1 MRNVRRTVRSIFL
14 DVNVF
19 LFLLAGAAAI
29 AQQTPQVVPGGDHSG
44 SGSPPGATL
53 PLTSVR
59 LPEVLSD
66 SMGVDFGPYLRAVLP
81 PLRQNWHTAARQKG
95 LTPTP
100 VWKMVFEFTILKD
113 GALDGLTLVESSGDT
128 DADQVALDAITR
140 SAPFAALPAEFT
152 GQSLRLRCRLDVF
165 FPNTNGATI
174 PQLISPHAEPQFS
187 DKARRKRIEGTVVLA
202 LVVTADG
209 LPTDITVV
217 QPLGSGLD
225 EEAVKTVKQWRFRP
239 AMKDGK
245 PVEAKLKVEV
255 DFHLYK

>member
-1 MRNVRRTVRSIFL
+1 MKTLRSVEVLTHMVVIP
-14 DVNVF
+14 
-19 LFLLAGAAAI
+19 LLAVTAI
-29 AQQTPQVVPGGDHSG
+29 AHQTPHVVPGSDQGG
-44 SGSPPGATL
+44 SQAHTGPSL
-53 PLTSVR
+53 PLTAVR

-66 SMGVDFGPYLRAVLP
+66 SMGVDFGLYLHASVLP

-100 VWKMVFEFTILKD
+100 VWKTVVEFTILKD
-113 GALDGLTLVESSGDT
+113 GALDGLKLAEGSGDT
-128 DADQVALDAITR
+128 EANQVALDAITR

-152 GQSLRLRCRLDVF
+152 GQSLRLRCQLDIF
-165 FPNTNGATI
+165 FPNTNGANGATI
-174 PQLISPHAEPQFS
+174 PQLLSPHAEPQFS
-187 DKARRKRIEGTVVLA
+187 DKARRKRIEGTVVLS

-209 LPTDITVV
+209 MPTDITVV
-217 QPLGSGLD
+217 RPIGSGLD

-245 PVEAKLKVEV
+245 PVEAKINVEV